1 MAFDHVSSII
11 GALVA
16 TAIEMTMNVI
26 QKNALER
33 HYYYVSNLAATDQT
47 MEELRARLKTEQ
59 WRASLTSNAL
69 QR

>member
-11 GALVA
+11 GTLVA

-26 QKNALER
+26 RKNALKR